1 MRNSNGMKQSVLLSG
16 TVSLLLAGL
25 LFSAAPGLAVD
36 PKFALSPE
44 LIRKSADSVNSAGPR
59 AAARKKYGR
68 KRANH
73 TVVTLRTAPD
83 KADAGLSGA
92 SHAVTPA
99 DLANLHLFW
108 QKLVPPA
115 AAPRTSLRVRSDSF
129 DLAIDPVRYPAMTT
143 ADGKTILLDTDGS
156 LPPLVRTLIQ
166 DQDPSV
172 RIVTGSA
179 NRQHLVGALLAAGG
193 FYSVDEQPVLR
204 FGADPLL
211 TVRADFKVEQ
221 SPDSVLRNEVTL
233 VSTARQG
240 MPPRVAD
247 YLGSHGFDLLEPFAD
262 RVATPV
268 VTRHRVVQ
276 VQGDHQGHSVDLLLD
291 LLGVQAERN
300 RRIELFSLADTGI
313 SLQVAAERVF
323 ERNGKRYAVARFN
336 GDPVAYTLYRLL
348 ATKGYK
354 VVILEPQDTFKQ
366 AAAKLLDQMELP
378 STYRP
383 HLLVAEP
390 NGKYSLEMSGFLL
403 ENSAPDGG
411 ALLVTDRPVDRPMR
425 DLLFDHGYQVQE
437 R

>member
-1 MRNSNGMKQSVLLSG
+1 MKQSVLVSG
-16 TVSLLLAGL
+16 TVSVVLASL
-25 LFSAAPGLAVD
+25 LFSATPGLAVD

-44 LIRKSADSVNSAGPR
+44 LIRKSADSFNSAGPR

-83 KADAGLSGA
+83 KIDAGLSGV
-92 SHAVTPA
+92 SHTVTPA

-108 QKLVPPA
+108 QKLVPPSA
-115 AAPRTSLRVRSDSF
+115 TPHRALLVRSDNF
-129 DLAIDPVRYPAMTT
+129 ELAIDPVRYPTIGTT
-143 ADGKTILLDTDGS
+143 DGKTILLDTDGS

-179 NRQHLVGALLAAGG
+179 DRQHLVGALLAAGG

-233 VSTARQG
+233 VSAARQG
-240 MPPRVAD
+240 MPPRVVD
-247 YLGSHGFDLLEPFAD
+247 YLGSHGFNLLEPFAD

-300 RRIELFSLADTGI
+300 RRIELFNPADTGI

-336 GDPVAYTLYRLL
+336 GDPIAYTLYRLL

-354 VVILEPQDTFKQ
+354 VVILEPQDTFRLV
-366 AAAKLLDQMELP
+366 AAKLLDQMELP
-378 STYRP
+378 SSYRP

-390 NGKYSLEMSGFLL
+390 GGRYSLEMSGFLL